1 MLGNE
6 WKMFWMNKKQQQQQ
20 FMSILVDIRLIFRV
34 MANIL
39 LSMSWLR
46 EFRRK
51 FLVSNNTKN
60 EWENKLVYLVNN
72 KPFSY
77 Q

>member
-6 WKMFWMNKKQQQQQ
+6 WKMFWMNKKQQQ